1 MNIKIFKFID
11 TNNNGIF
18 IEFNNKQKKSLNINL
33 ILNDEII
40 EKVTTKNENH
50 LFFIDKS
57 GSYRVE
63 INQELEN
70 IANIQSKEV
79 YFHINEDEKK
89 HEIKPAVKTKT
100 INRKITGI
108 SHYFLDVKIKKNHQ
122 DQIKQDLAFYS
133 ELPNLTLKHSAIHD
147 VLNHYDYF
155 TFHGESHFDTLV
167 ELAEQIERLDYV
179 DYCSV
184 SPDTTGYIAPK
195 LPLNPDPVNEIETNT
210 ANDFITPD
218 FTAMQTYLDA
228 PKGMNIRD
236 AWAKNING
244 SSAVVRH
251 LDFGVYRNHE
261 DLINSNIV
269 VVNSRP
275 ESEDCNHGTAS
286 TGCIVATHNEFG
298 VTGIAHSCQ
307 FYFYD
312 TGDLDLLTEHA
323 QPGDIVSLD
332 IQFDFGGKLVPATA
346 VRGWWER
353 IKIMVDKGATV
364 ILAAGNG
371 GLDLSKPDVMEDFGD
386 SGSILVGACNYQSGT
401 RAYFSNYNREI
412 AFINSWGDW
421 SVTTTGY
428 GSLQKLPGD
437 NRNYSRDYSGTSS
450 ATPLCSGALALIQDY
465 AKKQGAILSP
475 WQMRTVTRASNYT
488 EGVPYGIG
496 YRPNVDYLLD
506 VVDSI
511 IRKSDLPKS
520 A

>member
-11 TNNNGIF
+11 ILNKGIF
-18 IEFNNKQKKSLNINL
+18 IEFNNKQKKSLEINL
-33 ILNDEII
+33 ILNNEII
-40 EKVTTKNENH
+40 NKTTTTNESH
-50 LFFIDKS
+50 LFPIDKS
-57 GSYRVE
+57 GNYRVE
-63 INQELEN
+63 IHQELEN
-70 IANIQSKEV
+70 IANIQSKEI

-89 HEIKPAVKTKT
+89 YELKPAVKTKT

-108 SHYFLDVKIKKNHQ
+108 SHYFLDLKIKKNHQ
-122 DQIKQDLAFYS
+122 EKIKQDLTFYS
-133 ELPNLTLKHSAIHD
+133 KLPNLTLKHSAIHD

-167 ELAEQIERLDYV
+167 ELAEQIEHLDYV
-179 DYCSV
+179 DYCCV
-184 SPDTTGYIAPK
+184 SPDTTGYLAPE
-195 LPLNPDPVNEIETNT
+195 LPVNPEQIDDIASEGD
-210 ANDFITPD
+210 DFITPD
-218 FTAMQTYLDA
+218 FTAMQTYLNA
-228 PKGMNIRD
+228 PNGMNVRD
-236 AWAKNING
+236 AWAKNVNG

-251 LDFGVYRNHE
+251 LDFGIYRNHE
-261 DLINSNIV
+261 DLINSNII

-275 ESEDCNHGTAS
+275 ETEDCDHGTAS
-286 TGCIVATHNEFG
+286 TGCIVATNNEFG
-298 VTGIAHSCQ
+298 VTGVAHQCQ

-312 TGDLDLLTEHA
+312 TGDLDLLAEHA

-332 IQFDFGGKLVPATA
+332 VQFDIGGKLVPVTA

-353 IKIMVDKGATV
+353 IKIMADKGATV

-371 GLDLSKPDVMEDFGD
+371 GLDLSKPGVMEDFGD
-386 SGSILVGACNYQSGT
+386 SGSILVGACNYQNGT
-401 RAYFSNYNREI
+401 RAYFSNYNREV

-437 NRNYSRDYSGTSS
+437 NRNYSRNYAGTSS

-475 WQMRTVTRASNYT
+475 WQMRTVTSASNYT

-496 YRPNVDYLLD
+496 YRPNVDYLLNI
-506 VVDSI
+506 VDNI
-511 IRKSDLPKS
+511 IRESDLPKS